1 MVVQEV
7 SFVVLLFASTVVILV
22 AETLFAYLQQKD
34 KMLSANILE
43 KFMETDVDPLHVDA
57 RLKGVADGADAV
69 RSQAVVG
76 HVDGL

>member
-43 KFMETDVDPLHVDA
+43 KFMETDVDPLHVDQVSSP
-57 RLKGVADGADAV
+57 LTTSSGSTSVPI
-69 RSQAVVG
+69 S
-76 HVDGL
+76 L